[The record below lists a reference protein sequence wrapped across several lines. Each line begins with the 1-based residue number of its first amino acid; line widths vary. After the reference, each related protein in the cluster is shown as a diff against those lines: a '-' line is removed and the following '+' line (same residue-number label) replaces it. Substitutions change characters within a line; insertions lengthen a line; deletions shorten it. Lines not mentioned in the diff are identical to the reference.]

1 MHCRTLFLLLTLALV
16 GCGPVNGQDD
26 GLDRRE
32 QIRMNLQVHFPQL
45 QDYEV
50 TVEPLED
57 SGIDGVDRG
66 TFTINGQQTQ
76 AFLVTEDNTQ
86 LYLIGG
92 DPVDVSMSA
101 EEIEAELAAQAE
113 AEAAEANERHEALMA
128 ALPDLPTQGPADA
141 PVTIVEF
148 SDFQCPYCARGTQ
161 TLDQL
166 LALHPEDVRVVFAHY
181 PLPNHDWARPAAIA
195 SQCAYDQSQ
204 EAFWTLHDAYF
215 QNQRRFSKDEIVSQ
229 SREVLADTGIDL
241 EAWSTCAGDPSS
253 ESYQAAAET
262 VDETLEIGS
271 EFGVSGT
278 PGFFIN
284 GFFLNGAQPL
294 EAFERTIEQAQNT
307 SP

>member
-1 MHCRTLFLLLTLALV
+1 
-16 GCGPVNGQDD
+16 
-26 GLDRRE
+26 
-32 QIRMNLQVHFPQL
+32 
-45 QDYEV
+45 
-50 TVEPLED
+50 
-57 SGIDGVDRG
+57 
-66 TFTINGQQTQ
+66 
-76 AFLVTEDNTQ
+76 
-86 LYLIGG
+86 
-92 DPVDVSMSA
+92 
-101 EEIEAELAAQAE
+101 
-113 AEAAEANERHEALMA
+113 MA